1 MTESI
6 DSFLYPKYN
15 YVGQSTP
22 DNWQF
27 NSNLQKFSIKLDI
40 ICNLE
45 TGGQIKTE
53 EAYKQIKKL
62 CEGLHPIHE

>member
-6 DSFLYPKYN
+6 DSFLYPKYT
-15 YVGQSTP
+15 YIGQSTP
-22 DNWQF
+22 DNLRF
-27 NSNLQKFSIKLDI
+27 NSYLQEFSIKLDI
-40 ICNLE
+40 ICSLE

-62 CEGLHPIHE
+62 CERLHPTL